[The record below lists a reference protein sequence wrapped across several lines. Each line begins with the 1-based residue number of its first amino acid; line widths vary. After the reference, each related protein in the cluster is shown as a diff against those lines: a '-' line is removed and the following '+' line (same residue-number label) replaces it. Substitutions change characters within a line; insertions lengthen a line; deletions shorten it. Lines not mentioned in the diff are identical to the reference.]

1 MSVNKVQLANG
12 ETIIDISDSTVTPE
26 TLAEGVT
33 AHDASGQKI
42 TGKMVPGGGSS
53 DGRVEWKNVTGKPF
67 HVGGSDTLEWDGIT
81 DGLVSVLGSVFK
93 VSDAIPTMDDLAN
106 GAIISGLDTIT
117 IPPEEIEESD
127 GFIMTDAFFV
137 VPYDNFDAS
146 EIFGEDG
153 LIFPESGVYVGYYGR
168 PITITI
174 TIPGYNGFGG
184 EKINSDA
191 LPKATNFYINSD
203 DGYLYKSNVLSE
215 DNRLTI
221 YELKETYYGGLK
233 LILSVLTNGELVYDF
248 YPERMLI
255 RDNVLYCFIRSSND
269 SLQTIKFFTA
279 AYVPESTT

>member
-67 HVGGSDTLEWDGIT
+67 HVGGSDTLEWDGNT
-81 DGLVSVLGSVFK
+81 DGLVSVLGDVFK

-106 GAIISGLDTIT
+106 GVIISTFGNTST
-117 IPPEEIEESD
+117 IPPEEIVEVD
-127 GFIMTDAFFV
+127 GFIPADLFVV

-146 EIFGEDG
+146 EIFEEDG
-153 LIFPESGVYVGYYGR
+153 VIFPESGVYMASLGI
-168 PITITI
+168 PITI

-191 LPKATNFYINSD
+191 LPKATNFYIDSK
-203 DGYLYKSNVLSE
+203 DGYLYKSNVLAE

-233 LILSVLTNGELVYDF
+233 LILSVLENGELAYDF

-255 RDNVLYCFIRSSND
+255 HDNVLYCFIRSSND
-269 SLQTIKFFTA
+269 SLQTIKFFTTE
-279 AYVPESTT
+279 YVPESTT